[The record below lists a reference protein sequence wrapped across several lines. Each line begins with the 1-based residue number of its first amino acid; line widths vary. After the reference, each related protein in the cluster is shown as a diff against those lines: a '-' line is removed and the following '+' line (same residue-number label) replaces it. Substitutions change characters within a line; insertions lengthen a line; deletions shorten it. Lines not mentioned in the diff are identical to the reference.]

1 MTLVISQANAI
12 SNTDFMVIAMSS
24 KTSNEFFEEVC
35 DIINARGNKYGH
47 PFPNH
52 KRIAE
57 LWSAY
62 LEFPITAFQ
71 ASVMQILVKI
81 SRLVETPGHY
91 DSLVDIAGYAR
102 VANMIDEVM
111 RGDDADRTEF

>member
-1 MTLVISQANAI
+1 
-12 SNTDFMVIAMSS
+12 MVIAMSS
-24 KTSNEFFEEVC
+24 KTSDEFFQEVC
-35 DIINARGNKYGH
+35 EILYKRADVYSH
-47 PFPNH
+47 PYPNH

-111 RGDDADRTEF
+111 KGDNADREEF

>member
-1 MTLVISQANAI
+1 
-12 SNTDFMVIAMSS
+12 MVIAMSS
-24 KTSNEFFEEVC
+24 KTSDEFFQEVC
-35 DIINARGNKYGH
+35 DIINARGSNYGH

-57 LWSAY
+57 LWSGY
-62 LEFPITAFQ
+62 LEFPITPFQ
-71 ASVMQILVKI
+71 VAIMQILVKI
-81 SRLVETPGHY
+81 SRITETPGHY

>member
-1 MTLVISQANAI
+1 
-12 SNTDFMVIAMSS
+12 MVIAMSS
-24 KTSNEFFEEVC
+24 KTSDEFFKEVC
-35 DIINARGNKYGH
+35 EIVHQRGNVYSH
-47 PFPNH
+47 PYSNH

-102 VANMIDEVM
+102 VAHMIDEVM
-111 RGDDADRTEF
+111 RSDSANREEF